1 LARPKRLRRLAFSP
15 PAHSFHPADE
25 KRCLIQKELIVL
37 TMDEF
42 ESLRLADLE
51 CHSQEEAAK
60 KMGISRPTF
69 GRIIE
74 SARSKVARALVEGCR
89 IEITG
94 GSFKFG
100 RGKRLQCPRCR
111 RRQSRDIGER
121 EHVECRRCCQPLQ
134 NSDEPHQGSSH
145 QS

>member
-1 LARPKRLRRLAFSP
+1 MARPKRLRRLAFSP
-15 PAHSFHPADE
+15 PAHSFHPANE
-25 KRCLIQKELIVL
+25 ERCLVQKELIVL

-100 RGKRLQCPRCR
+100 RGKHLQCPRCR
-111 RRQSRDIGER
+111 RRQSRDLGER
-121 EHVECRRCCQPLQ
+121 EHIDCRRCCQPLQ
-134 NSDEPHQGSSH
+134 NSDKPHQEKS
-145 QS
+145 Q

>member
-1 LARPKRLRRLAFSP
+1 MARPKRLRRLAFSP
-15 PAHSFHPADE
+15 PAHSFHPANE
-25 KRCLIQKELIVL
+25 KRCLLQQELIVL

-42 ESLRLADLE
+42 EALRLADLE
-51 CHSQEEAAK
+51 CNSQEDAAK
-60 KMGISRPTF
+60 KMGISRSTF

-100 RGKRLQCPRCR
+100 RGKHLQCPRCR
-111 RRQSRDIGER
+111 RRQSRDLSER
-121 EHVECRRCCQPLQ
+121 EHVDCRRCCQPLQ
-134 NSDEPHQGSSH
+134 NSDKPQQEKSQ
-145 QS
+145 

>member
-1 LARPKRLRRLAFSP
+1 MARPKLLRRLSFSP
-15 PAHSFHPADE
+15 PAHSFHPADK
-25 KRCLIQKELIVL
+25 KRCLIQKELILL

-42 ESLRLADLE
+42 EALRLADLE
-51 CHSQEEAAK
+51 CHSQEEAAN

-111 RRQSRDIGER
+111 RLQSRDAGER

-134 NSDEPHQGSSH
+134 NSEQPTLG
-145 QS
+145 

>member
-1 LARPKRLRRLAFSP
+1 MARPKRLRRLAFSP
-15 PAHSFHPADE
+15 PAHSFHPANE
-25 KRCLIQKELIVL
+25 ERCLIKQEIIVL

-51 CHSQEEAAK
+51 CNSQEEAAK

-69 GRIIE
+69 GRIVE
-74 SARSKVARALVEGCR
+74 SGRSKVAKALVYGHGL
-89 IEITG
+89 EITG

-100 RGKRLQCPRCR
+100 RGKHLQCPRCR
-111 RRQSRDIGER
+111 RRQSRDVGER
-121 EHVECRRCCQPLQ
+121 EHIECRRCCQPLQ
-134 NSDEPHQGSSH
+134 NSDEAPQVQSH